1 MTKIKRDQNLGE
13 IAQKHPEAAKVML
26 EYGLHCV
33 GCFANRFDSVEV
45 GAKLHGMSDSDVD
58 EMLEEIN
65 QAVRT
70 SARTPRPRRV
80 EKNTKVTSKK

>member
-1 MTKIKRDQNLGE
+1 MEKIQRDQNLGE

-45 GAKLHGMSDSDVD
+45 GAKLHGMSDAEVD

-65 QAVRT
+65 QAV
-70 SARTPRPRRV
+70 
-80 EKNTKVTSKK
+80 EKNTKVISKK

>member
-1 MTKIKRDQNLGE
+1 MPKIKRDQNLGE
-13 IAQKHPEAAKVML
+13 IASKHPEAAKVML

-45 GAKLHGMSDSDVD
+45 GAKLHGMNDADVD

-65 QAVRT
+65 QAV
-70 SARTPRPRRV
+70 
-80 EKNTKVTSKK
+80 EKNTKTISKK

>member
-1 MTKIKRDQNLGE
+1 MAKIQRDQNLGE
-13 IAQKHPEAAKVML
+13 IAAKHPAAAKVML

-45 GAKLHGMSDSDVD
+45 GAKLHGMSDQEVD

-65 QAVRT
+65 QAVQ
-70 SARTPRPRRV
+70 
-80 EKNTKVTSKK
+80 KNIKTTSKK